1 MYHVFISISRLYT
14 RDCKDKTSYIWA
26 RFFLTLS
33 FTIQSVRAVGEDL
46 SIVEMLSLY
55 LTSSIV
61 AFDYFVEP
69 SSAISFGENTLR
81 FIYAV
86 GHSLGISDAPIQ
98 TILEFVGVP
107 FPTNTYTLMYPFY
120 KDFGLFGITLF
131 SVIYGCIYGFLYK
144 KTRTGSKQGLIIYS
158 IFLTFLLLEFFA
170 ELIFTNLSQT
180 IQYVILTALP
190 FIFSNENNK
199 CVK

>member
-1 MYHVFISISRLYT
+1 
-14 RDCKDKTSYIWA
+14 
-26 RFFLTLS
+26 
-33 FTIQSVRAVGEDL
+33 
-46 SIVEMLSLY
+46 MLSLY

-120 KDFGLFGITLF
+120 KDFGLLVSLYSLLF
-131 SVIYGCIYGFLYK
+131 MVVFTDFY
-144 KTRTGSKQGLIIYS
+144 TRKR
-158 IFLTFLLLEFFA
+158 
-170 ELIFTNLSQT
+170 ELVVNRD
-180 IQYVILTALP
+180 
-190 FIFSNENNK
+190 
-199 CVK
+199 